1 MSNSPYPDARDERRD
16 LEARL
21 RSFDWSK
28 TPLGHIAFWSPTLRA
43 SVFGAGEGNGSGKE
57 ESLSRTHAQLQET
70 NTEITTRLAILEAES
85 LAKEN
90 QRIAA
95 LNLMED
101 ALQSRGLAEK
111 FSAESRQSEK
121 RLSAFVAAT
130 SDVIYRMNAD
140 GSEMH
145 QLDGKKYLA
154 HSENSKGAW
163 LSQYVDPG
171 DQSRVL
177 AIFKD
182 AIRHKKAFE
191 IEHRVPLAD
200 GTLGWSFSRAVPL
213 FNTQGEI
220 VEWFGAASNVTER
233 KRAEVAL
240 RAGEERYRNLFNSID
255 EGVATIEVLF
265 DQEGAPHDHRFLET
279 NPAFEKNSGMVAP
292 TGKLMSELRPG
303 YGQYLNEIY
312 GKVITTGKSVRFE
325 NRGGAVDR
333 WLDIFVSRVGEA
345 QNRRVAIIFTD
356 ITERKRVQEKLAE
369 KARLL
374 DLSNDAIIVRDL
386 EDRISSWS
394 KGAERLFGWT
404 TDQVVGQHLDT
415 LLHTKFPKP
424 RAEILAQ
431 LQREGELTVE
441 LVQTTREGRIVPSL
455 CRWVFD
461 ADTQSILTSSTDITA
476 RKAAEERM
484 AEARDVAE
492 RANVSKDMFLAAL
505 SHELRTPL
513 SPVLL
518 LSGEAAEN
526 PAIPS
531 ATREIFATIVKNV
544 KLEARLIDDLLDVTR
559 ITHRKLALDLTVV
572 DVHVALLDA
581 VETVQAEIEDKN
593 IEVTQNFTK
602 ERVLMHGDP
611 IRLQQIFWNVLRN
624 AVKFSAIGAGI
635 VIETRVLPS
644 QVLAIRITDTGIGM
658 TPEELLRLFEAFSQ
672 GDHAHG
678 GGSHRF
684 GGLGLGLS
692 ISRMLAE
699 LHAGTIRAESAGLDQ
714 GATFIIEL
722 PLSTEARLSAH
733 PMLVRPTASS
743 ADSGE
748 RNSKSVC
755 QRILLVEDHEPTRVA
770 LTHLL
775 TRRNFEV
782 VPVGTIAEAT
792 AAAGA
797 AQFDL
802 MISDLGLPDG
812 SGLDL
817 MAELRARCGL
827 AGIALTG
834 YGRDDDVARSREVGF
849 VTHLTKPISIQ
860 ALESAIASIANSQ

>member
-1 MSNSPYPDARDERRD
+1 
-16 LEARL
+16 
-21 RSFDWSK
+21 
-28 TPLGHIAFWSPTLRA
+28 
-43 SVFGAGEGNGSGKE
+43 
-57 ESLSRTHAQLQET
+57 
-70 NTEITTRLAILEAES
+70 
-85 LAKEN
+85 
-90 QRIAA
+90 
-95 LNLMED
+95 
-101 ALQSRGLAEK
+101 
-111 FSAESRQSEK
+111 
-121 RLSAFVAAT
+121 
-130 SDVIYRMNAD
+130 
-140 GSEMH
+140 
-145 QLDGKKYLA
+145 
-154 HSENSKGAW
+154 
-163 LSQYVDPG
+163 
-171 DQSRVL
+171 
-177 AIFKD
+177 
-182 AIRHKKAFE
+182 
-191 IEHRVPLAD
+191 
-200 GTLGWSFSRAVPL
+200 
-213 FNTQGEI
+213 
-220 VEWFGAASNVTER
+220 
-233 KRAEVAL
+233 
-240 RAGEERYRNLFNSID
+240 
-255 EGVATIEVLF
+255 
-265 DQEGAPHDHRFLET
+265 
-279 NPAFEKNSGMVAP
+279 
-292 TGKLMSELRPG
+292 MSELRPG

-312 GKVITTGKSVRFE
+312 GKVITTGTSVRFE
-325 NRGGAVDR
+325 NRAGGVDR

-345 QNRRVAIIFTD
+345 QSCKVAILFTD

-404 TDQVVGQHLDT
+404 TDQAVGKHLDS

-424 RAEILAQ
+424 REEIIAQ
-431 LQREGELTVE
+431 LRLEGEITVE

-461 ADTQSILTSSTDITA
+461 ADTKSILTSSTDITA

-526 PAIPS
+526 PAIPD

-559 ITHRKLALDLTVV
+559 ITHGKLALDLTVV
-572 DVHVALLDA
+572 DVHVVLLDA
-581 VETVQAEIEDKN
+581 IETVQAEIEDKN
-593 IEVTQNFTK
+593 IEVTQNFAK

-624 AVKFSAIGAGI
+624 AVKFSTIGARI

-644 QVLAIRITDTGIGM
+644 NIIDIRITDTGIGM
-658 TPEELLRLFEAFSQ
+658 TQEELLRLFEAFAQ

-692 ISRMLAE
+692 ISRLLAE
-699 LHAGTIRAESAGLDQ
+699 LHSGTIRAESAGLDK

-722 PLSTEARLSAH
+722 PLSTEASLSEH
-733 PMLVRPTASS
+733 PMLLRQAASS
-743 ADSGE
+743 SNSGE
-748 RNSKSVC
+748 RDSKLAC

-775 TRRNFEV
+775 TRRNHEV
-782 VPVGTIAEAT
+782 VPVGTIAEAK
-792 AAAGA
+792 AAASA
-797 AQFDL
+797 APFDL
-802 MISDLGLPDG
+802 LISDLGLPDG

-817 MAELRARCGL
+817 MAGLRARFSL

-834 YGRDDDVARSREVGF
+834 YGRDEDVARSREVGF
-849 VTHLTKPISIQ
+849 ATHLTKPISIQ
-860 ALESAIASIANSQ
+860 ALESAIASVAISK